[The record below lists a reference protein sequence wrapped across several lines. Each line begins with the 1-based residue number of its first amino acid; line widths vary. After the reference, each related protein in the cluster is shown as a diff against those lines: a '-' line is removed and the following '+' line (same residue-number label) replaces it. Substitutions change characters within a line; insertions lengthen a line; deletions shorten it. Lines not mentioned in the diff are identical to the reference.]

1 VNYRL
6 GSKATF
12 HDIGQQFGDH
22 FMKTISRPTGT
33 VTFLITDIEQSTRRW
48 EEQPA
53 AMHDALAHHD
63 ATLKQAIERHGGWLF
78 KHTGDGVLAAFSEA
92 RAAIDAAVEA
102 QRGLELPVR
111 MGICTGEAEQRNDDY
126 YGPPLNRAART
137 MAVGHGGQVL
147 IAEATFATVTGF
159 ELLDLGEHRLRDL
172 ARPQRLYQ
180 VLAEGLKQTFP
191 PINSLNAALG
201 SVPVQATKFLGR
213 EQEVKEVA
221 ALLRG
226 SRLVTL
232 TGVGGVGKTRLAVQ
246 VAAENREYPDGS
258 WMIEFAAIRD
268 IAAIPHA
275 LAAAVN
281 AKPSQGQTIEQGL
294 ITSLVGRRLLLIFDN
309 CEHLIEAVAS
319 LAHRIVTQCAQV
331 TILVTSREALMIAS
345 ERVFPVPPLGFA
357 KGTPSPAVELFVDR
371 ARAVAAAVD
380 PARDE
385 AVIREICSSLDG
397 IPLAIELAA
406 ARTRTMS
413 PEQIRANLNTR
424 FRLLTSGMR
433 GALQRHQ
440 TLRDVVQW
448 SFDLLSPSEGALL
461 ARASVFSGGFTGEA
475 AEGVCSGGG
484 VDASEILDLLDS
496 LVRKSLMTVERSAA
510 GMRFRLLETIRQFAD
525 ERLHEMG
532 EATTTRL
539 QHANFFT
546 EDSDANFRMWL
557 SPRQLKAHEWLDRE
571 MDNLRSAFNWARDN
585 AQTDLA
591 ARIASN
597 VGDMARF
604 RLRDEAANW
613 AEEILDAARAMRHHR
628 LTVLLT
634 WAASSAWSVGH
645 LEEGRRYGQEAI
657 ALIGDPGYDVFVWA
671 FTDLAFIALMQG
683 DANRAIELVRAG
695 AEHEEDR
702 RDRMCLA
709 TLLYMLTLAG
719 RGDEARATA
728 DQTVTVAEA
737 AGVPCATTLAWL
749 AKAEALKESDPVE
762 SLNSYERAAGIARQ
776 SGNRLFLTIV
786 IPKLAAM
793 LMRHGDVKAALRGF
807 QEMLEGSIGSRD
819 VALVSQGLGNVI
831 ILFERLGLFS
841 SAVTL
846 NGALS
851 RIVGSYA
858 FVPELLET
866 VSRLRR
872 SLSISDFEA
881 ATKLGAVMSP
891 LDANEFAL
899 RRDFTCFGGRK
910 LTYRANPGGA
920 PASDARR

>member
-1 VNYRL
+1 
-6 GSKATF
+6 
-12 HDIGQQFGDH
+12 
-22 FMKTISRPTGT
+22 MKTISRPTGT

-53 AMHDALAHHD
+53 AMRDALAHHD
-63 ATLKQAIERHGGWLF
+63 ATLKRAIERHGGWLF

-92 RAAIDAAVEA
+92 QAAIDAAVEA

-126 YGPPLNRAART
+126 YGPPLNRATRI
-137 MAVGHGGQVL
+137 MAAGHGGQVL
-147 IAEATFATVTGF
+147 IAEATSSTVTGF
-159 ELLDLGEHRLRDL
+159 ELLDLGEHRLRGL

-180 VLAEGLKQTFP
+180 VLAEGLTQTFP
-191 PINSLNAALG
+191 PLNSLNASLG
-201 SVPVQATKFLGR
+201 NVPVQATRFLGR
-213 EQEVKEVA
+213 EREVKEVT

-232 TGVGGVGKTRLAVQ
+232 TGVGGVGKTRLAIQ

-258 WMIEFAAIRD
+258 WMIELAAIRD
-268 IAAIPHA
+268 PPAIAHA

-281 AKPSQGQTIEQGL
+281 AQPSQGQTIEQGL
-294 ITSLVGRRLLLIFDN
+294 LTSLVGRRLLLILDN
-309 CEHLIEAVAS
+309 CEHLIEAAAS
-319 LAHRIVTQCAQV
+319 LAHRIVTQCPQV
-331 TILVTSREALMIAS
+331 TMVATSREALMIAG
-345 ERVFPVPPLGFA
+345 ERVVAVPPLGFA
-357 KGTPSPAVELFVDR
+357 EGLRSPAIELFVDR
-371 ARAVAAAVD
+371 ARAVAADVD
-380 PARDE
+380 PVRDE
-385 AVIREICSSLDG
+385 AAIREICSSLDG

-413 PEQIRANLNTR
+413 PAQIRDNLNSR
-424 FRLLTSGMR
+424 FRFLTGGMR
-433 GALQRHQ
+433 GALKRHQ

-448 SFDLLSPSEGALL
+448 SFDLLSPAERALV

-484 VDASEILDLLDS
+484 IQSFEILDLLDS

-525 ERLHEMG
+525 ERLHELG
-532 EATTTRL
+532 EATATRL
-539 QHANFFT
+539 QHARFFT

-557 SPRQLKAHEWLDRE
+557 SPRQLEAHEWLDRE

-585 AQTDLA
+585 AQEDLA

-613 AEEILDAARAMRHHR
+613 AEEILDAARAIRHQR

-645 LEEGRRYGQEAI
+645 LEEGRRYAEEAI
-657 ALIGDPGYDVFVWA
+657 ALMGDPGYDVFVWA

-695 AEHEEDR
+695 AEREEDQ

-709 TLLYMLTLAG
+709 TLLYMLTLTG
-719 RGDEARATA
+719 RAEEARTIA
-728 DQTVTVAEA
+728 DETVTAVEA
-737 AGVPCATTLAWL
+737 AGVPCSIALAWL
-749 AKAEALKESDPVE
+749 AKAEVLRESDPAA
-762 SLNSYERAAGIARQ
+762 SLNAYERAAGFARE

-786 IPKLAAM
+786 TPKLAAM
-793 LMRHGDVKAALRGF
+793 LMRHGDVKAALRGSR
-807 QEMLEGSIGSRD
+807 EMLEGSIGSRD
-819 VALVSQGLGNVI
+819 LALVSQGLGNLIV
-831 ILFERLGLFS
+831 LFERLGRVS
-841 SAVTL
+841 AAVTL
-846 NGALS
+846 TGALS
-851 RIVGSYA
+851 RIVGSNA
-858 FVPELLET
+858 FVPELSET
-866 VSRLRR
+866 ASRLQR
-872 SLSISDFEA
+872 SLSTLDFEA
-881 ATKLGAVMSP
+881 ATKLGAVMSA

-899 RRDFTCFGGRK
+899 AEIS
-910 LTYRANPGGA
+910 RALQTE
-920 PASDARR
+920 S